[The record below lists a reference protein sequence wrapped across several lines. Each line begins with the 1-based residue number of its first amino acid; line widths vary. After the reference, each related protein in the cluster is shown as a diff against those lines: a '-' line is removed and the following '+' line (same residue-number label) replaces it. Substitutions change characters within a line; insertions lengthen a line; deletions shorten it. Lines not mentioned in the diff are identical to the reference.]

1 MLFSFQNLALLYF
14 EVRLDLHAYNI
25 DTRTG
30 SMSCCR
36 ILWLFS
42 FKYFCT
48 IIDIYNRDNMLIV
61 RGSSMQS
68 ISLDE
73 IKPGMYLSKPLM
85 ATDGTVLLHEGIEI
99 KERYIQY
106 LRHKGIISLFV
117 GEPEFSEPAEKIS
130 EDRNEPKQRQQAM
143 TAAREVINHFRVGKG
158 VQLDRIKNIV
168 SDLVNQ
174 LDQKPENMIHL
185 LDIRRKEEYMFSHAV
200 NTCILSVMTG
210 LAKGYDNKQLYEL
223 GLAAMFHDVGK
234 VKFSRNLALQYP
246 NYVTNEGMEEYKQH
260 PFYSLEILRQNE
272 NLSIDIV
279 NACFQHHER
288 WNGSGYP
295 MGLAG
300 DTISEYAQII
310 SIADVYDRLI
320 AGMPHRRPTP
330 VYYAAAIL
338 NKAAGEYFNPEIV
351 DKFNQNV
358 AIYPMGRTVRLNNR
372 QSGLILGVGIKSKN
386 TPVVRIIS
394 SEDGTE
400 VNKLVELDL
409 EKNPGLFIVDFEE
422 VYAGHVQAYTEYVPI
437 NYLKGKPV

>member
-1 MLFSFQNLALLYF
+1 
-14 EVRLDLHAYNI
+14 
-25 DTRTG
+25 
-30 SMSCCR
+30 
-36 ILWLFS
+36 
-42 FKYFCT
+42 
-48 IIDIYNRDNMLIV
+48 
-61 RGSSMQS
+61 MQR

-73 IKPGMYLSKPLM
+73 IRPGMYLSKPLM
-85 ATDGTVLLHEGIEI
+85 IADGTILLHEGIEI

-106 LRHKGIISLFV
+106 LRHKGITNLYV
-117 GEPEFSEPAEKIS
+117 GEHTVPENSESPVS
-130 EDRNEPKQRQQAM
+130 ERDDPQQRQQAM
-143 TAAREVINHFRVGKG
+143 LAAKEVISNFRVGKG

-210 LAKGYDNKQLYEL
+210 IANGYDNKQLYEL

-234 VKFSRNLALQYP
+234 VKFSKGLASQYP
-246 NYVTNEGMEEYKQH
+246 DYVTQVGMEEYKQH
-260 PFYSLEILRQNE
+260 PFYSLEILKENK
-272 NLSIDIV
+272 NLSIDII

-295 MGLAG
+295 MGIAG
-300 DTISEYAQII
+300 DAICEYAQII

-338 NKAAGEYFNPEIV
+338 SKAAGEYFNPEMV

-358 AIYPMGRTVRLNNR
+358 AIYPIGKTVRLNNR

-394 SEDGTE
+394 SEDGSE

-409 EKNPGLFIVDFEE
+409 EKNPGLFIVEFED
-422 VYAGHVQAYTEYVPI
+422 VYAGHVQAYSEYIPI
-437 NYLKGKPV
+437 NYAKGKPL